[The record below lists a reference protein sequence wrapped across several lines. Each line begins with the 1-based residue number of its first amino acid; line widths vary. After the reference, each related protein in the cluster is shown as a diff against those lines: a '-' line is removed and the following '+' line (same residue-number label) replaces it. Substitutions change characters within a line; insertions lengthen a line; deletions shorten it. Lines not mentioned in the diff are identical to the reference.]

1 LSNLLFLLGIV
12 GDLSNSIADDAYH
25 GDPTRINKVIAM
37 TSVSLWIA
45 SACVDL
51 TRSIV
56 DSVNRKRMSAP
67 IRTSLFP
74 REANQVFSFSMLS
87 ALVFMAANFCYLTAE
102 LYCWEDPVLSPYV
115 CSMFKFFGGSLFV
128 VNSVTLVLEYRQSV
142 TVPLSEVPFADAGD
156 DAKAQAREERY
167 ERDFLRASAELGRDA
182 GTIPHGRTPI
192 ADTEGVL
199 VLRSATDDE
208 DDDIRVA
215 ASAARASTNDE
226 VLFETTPSRPQP
238 AANGGRSNS
247 GAGASLGSVAARAMT
262 AIKNNVAR
270 IDRATSADTN
280 TKSDD

>member
-1 LSNLLFLLGIV
+1 MLGIV

>member
-215 ASAARASTNDE
+215 AGAARASTNDE